1 MKKIFTLLFLFA
13 TAYSFA
19 QTENAI
25 DVDSLLLRGR
35 YQQLLSLLKAAPDSF
50 KKFSTMANVYYQID
64 KTKLAIVY
72 YEKALDQEEDYK
84 TKVQLGKAY
93 QKVRGYDEA
102 IAVFEDIIEKD
113 PDNLLI
119 KFQLGKLYLKKR
131 KANKAIKTFKEL
143 MAVDQANPNYAY
155 QKGIAYAMKKDRNAM
170 IDSFLEAYKTDSVHI
185 KSLYQLANSFFKLKD
200 KDSTNLFLRKGLKLD
215 PTHINMNRLLVN
227 QTFREKRYNET
238 LRALER
244 LDSITPNEIFVLNMF
259 GRTYYNME
267 QYEKSKEYFT
277 ESKDRDPN
285 DFKTWTY
292 LGHNEMKLGNYKLA
306 ELNYNMATFMG
317 KDKRDEEYYGLGH
330 AYLKQ
335 EKMLQAILMFDKAYK
350 EDRGNYKALYQKAK
364 TTDDYYKEKKKAYRL
379 YLQYV
384 LHFEDMDKDL
394 TAYAQRRIAE
404 IKKEYFMKGEELKDY

>member
-1 MKKIFTLLFLFA
+1 MKKTFALLFLWVS
-13 TAYSFA
+13 SFGFG
-19 QTENAI
+19 QEKNPI

-35 YQQLLSLLKAAPDSF
+35 YQKVLSLLKDAPDSF
-50 KKFSTMANVYYQID
+50 QKFSTMGNVYYQID

-72 YEKALDQEEDYK
+72 YEKALDQKEDYK

-102 IAVFEDIIEKD
+102 IAVFEEITEKD
-113 PDNLLI
+113 PENLLI

-143 MAVDQANPNYAY
+143 MALDQSNPNYAY
-155 QKGIAYAMKKDRNAM
+155 QKGIAYAMKKDRNEM
-170 IDSFLEAYKTDSVHI
+170 IDSFLEAYEADSVHV

-200 KDSTNLFLRKGLKLD
+200 KDSTHLFLKKGLELD
-215 PTHINMNRLLVN
+215 PNHINMNRLMVN

-238 LRALER
+238 LKALER

-259 GRTYYNME
+259 GRTYYNMN
-267 QYEKSKEYFT
+267 QYEKSKDYFT
-277 ESKDRDPN
+277 KSKDKDSN

-292 LGHNEMKLGNYKLA
+292 LGHNEMKLGNYKMA
-306 ELNYNMATFMG
+306 ELNYRMATFIG

-335 EKMLQAILMFDKAYK
+335 EKPLEAIAMFDKAYK
-350 EDRGNYKALYQKAK
+350 EDRGNYKALYQQAR
-364 TTDDYYKEKKKAYRL
+364 TTDDYYKEKKKAYQL
-379 YLQYV
+379 YDQYV
-384 LHFEDMDKDL
+384 LQFENMDKDL
-394 TAYAQRRIAE
+394 TAYAQRRISE
-404 IKKEYFMKGEELKDY
+404 IKKDYFMKGETLGE